1 MLTMRPPADAATP
14 LSGRTIVVTRPA
26 AQSRPL
32 AERIAAAGGR
42 VILFPVIDIQPTTR
56 PEAFRAVVDTLE
68 TFDLAVFISPN
79 AVERAMTL
87 IAARRKWPSGPAV
100 AAIGGATAKALAR
113 HGIERAIV
121 PERYDSESL
130 LALDALRAIAGKRVV
145 IFRGEGGRELLG
157 EALAARGAAV
167 SYAEC
172 YRRTRPDTDAA
183 PLLEAWRNRALHA
196 ITMTS
201 SEGLRN
207 FIGMVGQRA
216 GPSLAATPLF
226 VPHPRIAATAREA
239 GMSVII
245 ETGAGDEGLYEG
257 LVQYFG
263 AR

>member
-1 MLTMRPPADAATP
+1 MP

-32 AERIAAAGGR
+32 AERITAAGGR
-42 VILFPVIDIQPTTR
+42 VILFPVLEIQPTTQ
-56 PEAFRAVVDTLE
+56 PDAFWTIVDTIE
-68 TFDLAVFISPN
+68 AFDLAVFISPN

-87 IAARRKWPSGPAV
+87 IEARRRWPAQLAV

-113 HGIERAIV
+113 HGINRAIV
-121 PERYDSESL
+121 PERYDSEAL
-130 LALDALRAIAGKRVV
+130 LDLDVLKAIAGRRVV

-172 YRRTRPDTDAA
+172 YRRVRPDTDVA
-183 PLLEAWRNRALHA
+183 PLLEAWHNRALDA
-196 ITMTS
+196 LTMTS

-207 FIGMVGQRA
+207 FIGMVGMHA

-226 VPHPRIAATAREA
+226 VPHPRIARTARAA

-245 ETGAGDEGLYEG
+245 ETGAGDEGLYGG
-257 LVQYFG
+257 LVKYFG